1 MKRTLIFDNCPL
13 PGFQI
18 APMIDVVFVVML
30 FFMVLVS
37 ERRAETEIRARP
49 PGTVETLADVR
60 LPDAEITLGVEE
72 DGSVSLNGEPFDRFD
87 DARLPEL
94 ARTLRRLSTTTRTTS
109 ARVLATVEASPGA
122 TYQRVIDV
130 LNALHAAGIAHVTFG
145 LGRE

>member
-1 MKRTLIFDNCPL
+1 MKRTLAFDSFPV

-37 ERRAETEIRARP
+37 ERRAETEIRTRP
-49 PGTVETLADVR
+49 PGTVEPFAEVH

-72 DGSVSLNGEPFDRFD
+72 DGTVSLNGEPFDKSD

-94 ARTLRRLSTTTRTTS
+94 VRTLRRLSMTTNTTS
-109 ARVLATVEASPGA
+109 ARVLATVEAAPDAS
-122 TYQRVIDV
+122 YQRVIDV
-130 LNALHAAGIAHVTFG
+130 LNALHSAKIAHVTFG
-145 LGRE
+145 VGHE